1 MAFQKIDDDRSSDA
15 LSPHVSSLVSAPRP
29 ATVDRLPQP
38 GKCGAAETREGL
50 LFVVARLVEPRR
62 PCSRSRTFDC
72 DRLVPA
78 LR

>member
-1 MAFQKIDDDRSSDA
+1 VAFQKIDDDRSSDA

-50 LFVVARLVEPRR
+50 LFVVARLVDSAGNLGQAFRASTSTAR
-62 PCSRSRTFDC
+62 K
-72 DRLVPA
+72 
-78 LR
+78 